1 MGTRD
6 TYQKTLMKACI
17 VSGDETALA
26 NKLGVPVGTVVSWL
40 LGDAPMPTEM
50 FLRAVDIVLASTK
63 QHVADTHALLD
74 RIKQHRES

>member
-17 VSGDETALA
+17 VSGDETAL
-26 NKLGVPVGTVVSWL
+26 
-40 LGDAPMPTEM
+40 TEM